1 MNEVIAKLVRDL
13 AWRFRHGGGKY
24 RPKDKEVAT
33 WGAFKIPWPVPFIC
47 WAVLV
52 ALLGTLVPSGTDSLL
67 YNTLLEPPSW
77 LVLLALLYW
86 AAGIATFQLRL
97 AAYKKLLTDNERF
110 MLVEYTKYL
119 KRQIARTKD
128 EPALGGEMEVK
139 RLNEL
144 HAKLNQLLQQG
155 AGLEQAPLRSNLADE
170 ADLAQAMV
178 ETYTVDPSGGLA
190 QLDARLPQ
198 ELRQRIEELD
208 RASEASRKKAA
219 Q

>member
-1 MNEVIAKLVRDL
+1 MNEVIAKLTRDL
-13 AWRFRHGGGKY
+13 AWRFRHGGSKY
-24 RPKDKEVAT
+24 RPKDKEIAS
-33 WGAFKIPWPVPFIC
+33 WGAFRIPGLIPLLLSLPILLLITIVMDSGGGSAGEDMLPMVWLASIPV
-47 WAVLV
+47 
-52 ALLGTLVPSGTDSLL
+52 
-67 YNTLLEPPSW
+67 
-77 LVLLALLYW
+77 LYW
-86 AAGIATFQLRL
+86 LRGILNFRCTLG
-97 AAYKKLLTDNERF
+97 AYKKLLTDNERF

-128 EPALGGEMEVK
+128 EPVLGGETEVK
-139 RLNEL
+139 RLSEL

-155 AGLEQAPLRSNLADE
+155 AGMEQTPLRSNIADE

-178 ETYTVDPSGGLA
+178 ETYAVDHSGGLA

-208 RASEASRKKAA
+208 RSSEASRKKVA